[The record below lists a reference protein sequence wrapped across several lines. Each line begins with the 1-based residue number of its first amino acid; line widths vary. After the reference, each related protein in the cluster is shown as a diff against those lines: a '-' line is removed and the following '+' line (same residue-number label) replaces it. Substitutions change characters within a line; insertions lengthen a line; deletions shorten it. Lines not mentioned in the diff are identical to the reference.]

1 VEHDASV
8 AVIEGLNALGDMFIR
23 HNAFNMMKDMNN
35 TRQLIQAIEQGF
47 HLIALMVDS
56 RVSKMIVPF

>member
-1 VEHDASV
+1 
-8 AVIEGLNALGDMFIR
+8 
-23 HNAFNMMKDMNN
+23 MMKDMNN
-35 TRQLIQAIEQGF
+35 TRQLIQDIEQGF